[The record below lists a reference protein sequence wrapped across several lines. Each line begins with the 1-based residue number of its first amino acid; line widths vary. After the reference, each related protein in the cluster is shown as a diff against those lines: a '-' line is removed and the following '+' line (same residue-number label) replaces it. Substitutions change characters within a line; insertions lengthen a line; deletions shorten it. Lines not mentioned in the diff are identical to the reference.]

1 LFFKNQCQ
9 LLVNLEIFLG
19 LYVFVHNRV
28 RGWALPPP
36 PPPVN
41 PSLTSLEELWIYFCR
56 VKAKVKNVQ
65 LFFILISDL
74 SKIQENMQ
82 TKSYK
87 RLVSFVADV
96 SRIFNNCRLYNPKD
110 SSFYRCA
117 EVVERFFVQKL
128 NTFKV
133 TKRWKMVEVYKVL
146 ITRNFHP
153 FSRPIFP
160 PFWGTASPTFESLC
174 TTKYKFLVF

>member
-1 LFFKNQCQ
+1 
-9 LLVNLEIFLG
+9 
-19 LYVFVHNRV
+19 
-28 RGWALPPP
+28 
-36 PPPVN
+36 
-41 PSLTSLEELWIYFCR
+41 
-56 VKAKVKNVQ
+56 
-65 LFFILISDL
+65 
-74 SKIQENMQ
+74 MQ

-133 TKRWKMVEVYKVL
+133 TKR
-146 ITRNFHP
+146 
-153 FSRPIFP
+153 
-160 PFWGTASPTFESLC
+160 
-174 TTKYKFLVF
+174 